1 MFQKLI
7 DYSITHKLVVG
18 VLTLALV
25 VWGIVSLMR
34 LPFDSTPDITD
45 NQVQVIT
52 QAPSLGAQEV
62 EQNITTPIEMALANI
77 PRLQERRSISRS
89 GLSVITLVFDDDA
102 DIYWARSQVS
112 QVLASVTKDLPKNTD
127 TEMGPIATALGEIY
141 HYTVRAKKGYENKY
155 SLTQL
160 RTIQDWI
167 VRKQL
172 SGTPGVAEVSGW
184 GGYVKQYEVAINT
197 DQLDANNLTVSEVY
211 DALQKNNANTGGSY
225 IEQNSNQYYIRG
237 IGVVKSLE
245 DIANISV
252 KTVNG
257 TPVKVGDIAK
267 VQEGHATRFGAV
279 TRNGEGEVVA
289 GIAIM
294 LKGENFQE
302 VSKRVKERISQIQK
316 SLQKV
321 LS

>member
-7 DYSITHKLVVG
+7 DYSIGHKLVVG

-25 VWGIVSLMR
+25 AWGAWSLAN

-62 EQNITTPIEMALANI
+62 EQYITTPIEMALANV
-77 PRLQERRSISRS
+77 PRLEQRRSISRG

-112 QVLASVTKDLPKNTD
+112 QMLSEAVKDLPKNID
-127 TEMGPIATALGEIY
+127 TEMGPIATGLGEIY

-155 SLTQL
+155 SLTDL

-184 GGYVKQYEVAINT
+184 GGYVKQYEVALST
-197 DQLDANNLTVSEVY
+197 DRLNANGLTIADVFSAIE
-211 DALQKNNANTGGSY
+211 KNNANTGGGY
-225 IEQNSNQYYIRG
+225 IEENANQYFIRG
-237 IGVVKSLE
+237 IGVAKSL
-245 DIANISV
+245 
-252 KTVNG
+252 
-257 TPVKVGDIAK
+257 GDIADITVK
-267 VQEGHATRFGAV
+267 TWRARRSGWATWP
-279 TRNGEGEVVA
+279 T
-289 GIAIM
+289 
-294 LKGENFQE
+294 
-302 VSKRVKERISQIQK
+302 
-316 SLQKV
+316 
-321 LS
+321 